1 MTSKHHIT
9 LITTGGT
16 IASRHGSDGVSVP
29 VLAAAH
35 LLDGHEGVPPGID
48 ITVHELMNNDS
59 ACLTQADMEDI
70 RTAVASALLSP
81 DIDAVVVLHG
91 TDTMEETAFLVDLH
105 HDDDRPVIFTGAQRT
120 ADHQDPDGPGNLT
133 AALTAAVDPANRRR
147 GVLIAFGGALLP
159 ARGTYKA
166 HTRELDAFRRWPDD
180 DPVTRHVL
188 PWNTLSDTRVDV
200 VALYPGADG
209 THIDA
214 SVSAHAHG
222 IVLTALGSGNTNPTV
237 VDAVRRACQAGVV
250 VVVSSRVPEGPLTA
264 SYGGG
269 GGGHDLQTAGAIP
282 AHTLRAAQAR
292 VLLTALIAAHSTG
305 PEIEDAFA
313 NPRRLMT

>member
-1 MTSKHHIT
+1 MTPKHHIT

-188 PWNTLSDTRVDV
+188 PWNTLSDTRVDI

-250 VVVSSRVPEGPLTA
+250 VVVSSRVPEGSLTA

-292 VLLTALIAAHSTG
+292 VLLIALIAAHSTF
-305 PEIEDAFA
+305 PEIKDAFA
-313 NPRRLMT
+313 DPGAS